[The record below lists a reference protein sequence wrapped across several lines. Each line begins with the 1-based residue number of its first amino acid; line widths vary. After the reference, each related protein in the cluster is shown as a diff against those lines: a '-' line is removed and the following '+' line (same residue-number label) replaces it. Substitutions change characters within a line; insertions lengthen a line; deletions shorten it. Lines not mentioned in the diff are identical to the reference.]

1 MTDYGS
7 CLQVDLKLGL
17 LSPAATDWGEI
28 PYIKTFETV
37 EYTDLCYKVGLHWLW
52 AQAVYLK
59 LSMLILLFCK
69 ANNFQDYRAG
79 AHTASNWCV
88 AWERRREQ

>member
-28 PYIKTFETV
+28 PYIKNIRDCRI
-37 EYTDLCYKVGLHWLW
+37 YGL
-52 AQAVYLK
+52 
-59 LSMLILLFCK
+59 MLQSWPSLALGSGRLFKAFHVNPIILQSK
-69 ANNFQDYRAG
+69 
-79 AHTASNWCV
+79 
-88 AWERRREQ
+88 